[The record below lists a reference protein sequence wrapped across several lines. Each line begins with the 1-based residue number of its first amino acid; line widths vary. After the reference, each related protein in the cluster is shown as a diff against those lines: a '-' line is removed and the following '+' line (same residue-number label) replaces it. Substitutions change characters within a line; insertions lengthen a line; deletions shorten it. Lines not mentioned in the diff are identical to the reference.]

1 MLSSNLL
8 PSSMA
13 LSDFNSNNSQ
23 FQEESLSLVDSIDQ
37 KAQSVDQKVQSV
49 DLRIQK
55 VDQKFDSLINDLIN
69 RLKTVGISIWFK
81 FYKIRVSVYVRRKKF
96 QKYWKIDI
104 SLLYLLAKEIF
115 FSC

>member
-1 MLSSNLL
+1 
-8 PSSMA
+8 MA

-69 RLKTVGISIWFK
+69 RLKTVGISI
-81 FYKIRVSVYVRRKKF
+81 
-96 QKYWKIDI
+96 
-104 SLLYLLAKEIF
+104 
-115 FSC
+115 